1 MSTEAR
7 LRLSVDTASA
17 QRDVKILDKE
27 IKELGGNSKIDVGSE
42 SLGSIKDLITS
53 QQKLIDSISRYMD
66 SMERNTKSILSRLD
80 NLKASTNKALKNDA
94 ENVYEQ
100 KLRELESKKKMME
113 TSLVPVSGSGGGGG
127 GTSNNLPALPGPSS
141 GSGGNS
147 KKLLDAISKL
157 GVAAA
162 ALGAVRSTW
171 NYVSTGAK
179 SSQVSELRTYDI
191 YNTSGYYDGD
201 FSAGRNAIANNGAK
215 YGYNVGETLSVQ
227 DTLMGMMGAS
237 SKEQTQADSNSIL
250 STARAL
256 GLDENALAY
265 GAGLSYQKGTYD
277 VGDMS
282 RYTNFFAS
290 SVKAAGMTGR
300 EDEQLE
306 VLQSIQELLG
316 KNLTTISE
324 NQMTSSLGLYSLL
337 ANANENLKGGAGASA
352 VSSINEGITNGDNKM
367 DLLLG
372 WGTQY
377 KGVAGRWAL
386 EQAKE
391 QGISNPENLKNVF
404 QNFERFTGQSIDS
417 DSGKLALKNL
427 FGVDTATIE
436 ALVSKKDEIISGNYS
451 DELKSLIE
459 DESGTKLVENELG
472 DYNEDTA
479 LSEGV
484 RYKVETE
491 NAQDRIGDLLN
502 ESTGWLKAIYN
513 KLPNWAQSGA
523 SLGATA
529 IGGALKGYGM
539 YKIFDIVKGL
549 FSGTSGG
556 TSSTGG
562 FFSKLFGKGGSSAA
576 KAAAGASDD
585 VVDAAYSVLD
595 DAGNVVASFDDA
607 GNVIDDVAGSAGNSV
622 DDVLSATSG
631 GSKILSKVGKVA
643 KVAPY
648 VIRGIEGIYDF
659 ATADDGIKKAEAV
672 GGTAGGMGG
681 IWAGTAAGGKAGAA
695 IGTAIAPGIGTA
707 IGGILGGVAGA
718 IGGDKLGSWLG
729 EELFGSVAEN
739 WKDAETN
746 YGTGLASLPII
757 GGLWKKDGTLI
768 QQQIKEEETAAAK
781 ARGGLPSDFGMPKI
795 FDDLLNDN
803 GSDIRWQTGLN
814 DLGSENKYYRQRMEN
829 KFGMNKDEFEEWMH
843 SDEYKAWQEAI
854 GGTGWAGRNTDL
866 NKNTDSQTQLRQSID
881 ELNET
886 IQDATGGNSSSVPN
900 ASEGKASEF
909 IAANSVRDSM
919 NNTSQGDGTYFTNP
933 TGDEEYVSSSSTT
946 SAKKGGGG
954 ILGWF
959 KNLFGLHATGNDY
972 IPYDGYLAELHKGE
986 AVLTAH
992 EADEWRKSSIQDAMK
1007 PELVESMN
1015 LNTASSVPNASEG
1028 TLNIVVSGKID
1039 GMTETN
1045 QSEIVRA
1052 VVNIIQSATGT
1063 NAIMNQLGNNFV
1075 RFQN

>member
-17 QRDVKILDKE
+17 QRDVKILDNE
-27 IKELGGNSKIDVGSE
+27 IKELGDNSKIDVGSE

-66 SMERNTKSILSRLD
+66 SMETNTKSILSRLD
-80 NLKASTNKALKNDA
+80 NLKTLTNKALKNDA

-100 KLRELESKKKMME
+100 KLRELESKKKIME
-113 TSLVPVSGSGGGGG
+113 TSLVPASGSGGGGG

-179 SSQVSELRTYDI
+179 SSQVSELKTYDI
-191 YNTSGYYDGD
+191 YNTSGYYDRD

-227 DTLMGMMGAS
+227 DTIMGMMGAS

-277 VGDMS
+277 VGDMG
-282 RYTNFFAS
+282 RYTNLFAS

-491 NAQDRIGDLLN
+491 NTQDRIGDLLN

-607 GNVIDDVAGSAGNSV
+607 GNVIDDVAGAAGNSV
-622 DDVLSATSG
+622 DDILSATSK
-631 GSKILSKVGKVA
+631 GSKMLSKVGKVA

-648 VIRGIEGIYDF
+648 VIRGIEGVHDF
-659 ATADDGIKKAEAV
+659 VTADDGIEKAEAV
-672 GGTAGGMGG
+672 GGTAGGIGG
-681 IWAGTAAGGKAGAA
+681 IWAGTAAGGEAGAA
-695 IGTAIAPGIGTA
+695 IGTMIAPGIGTA
-707 IGGILGGVAGA
+707 IGGILGGVAGV
-718 IGGDKLGSWLG
+718 IGGNKLGSWLG

-781 ARGGLPSDFGMPKI
+781 AHRGLPSDFGMPKI

-803 GSDIRWQTGLN
+803 GSDIRWQAGLN
-814 DLGSENKYYRQRMEN
+814 DLDNENKYYRQRMEN
-829 KFGMNKDEFEEWMH
+829 KFGMNKDEFEKWMH
-843 SDEYKAWQEAI
+843 SDEYNAWQDAI
-854 GGTGWAGRNTDL
+854 GGNSWIGRNTDI
-866 NKNTDSQTQLRQSID
+866 NKNTNSQIQLRQSID

-886 IQDATGGNSSSVPN
+886 IQYAIGCNFSSAPN
-900 ASEGKASEF
+900 APEGKASEF
-909 IAANSVRDSM
+909 IAANSVRDS
-919 NNTSQGDGTYFTNP
+919 SRTYI
-933 TGDEEYVSSSSTT
+933 GDEEYISSSSTT

-972 IPYDGYLAELHKGE
+972 VPYDGYLAELHKGE

-992 EADEWRKSSIQDAMK
+992 EANEWRKSSIQDAMK
-1007 PELVESMN
+1007 PELAESMN
-1015 LNTASSVPNASEG
+1015 LNTASSSPNASEG